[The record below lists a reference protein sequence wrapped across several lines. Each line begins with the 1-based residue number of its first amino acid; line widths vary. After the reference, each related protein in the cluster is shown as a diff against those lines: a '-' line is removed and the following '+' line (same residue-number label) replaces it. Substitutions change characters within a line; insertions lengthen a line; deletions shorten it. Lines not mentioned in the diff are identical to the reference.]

1 VHHHVVPVKER
12 LIILAL
18 RLYHMLLLLVDV
30 LIVILKVGLCEGVL
44 VAGSKGLVG
53 RLDGPHVT

>member
-18 RLYHMLLLLVDV
+18 RLYHMLLLVDV
-30 LIVILKVGLCEGVL
+30 LIVILKIGLGEGVL
-44 VAGSKGLVG
+44 VARSKGLVG

>member
-18 RLYHMLLLLVDV
+18 RLYHMLLLVDV
-30 LIVILKVGLCEGVL
+30 VIVILKVGLGEGVL
-44 VAGSKGLVG
+44 VV
-53 RLDGPHVT
+53 